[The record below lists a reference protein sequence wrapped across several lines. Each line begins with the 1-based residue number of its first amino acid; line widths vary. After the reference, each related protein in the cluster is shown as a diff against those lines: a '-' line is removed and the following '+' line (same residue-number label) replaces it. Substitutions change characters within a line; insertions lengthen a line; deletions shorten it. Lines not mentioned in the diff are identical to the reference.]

1 MGLQYCAIELFSSG
15 ILVILILMGGIVS
28 GIIQPCGMQ
37 FFILLAKGDPVK
49 EDPSRYCGT
58 VHLASPV

>member
-28 GIIQPCGMQ
+28 GIIQPCSMQ
-37 FFILLAKGDPVK
+37 FFILLAKGIQ
-49 EDPSRYCGT
+49 
-58 VHLASPV
+58 